1 MSGSWHRGVG
11 WRQGTKRGIEISP
24 VVDDRVVHALP
35 CMVDFEAEYGNAL
48 WPLRGLPPGEIG
60 IARRPKGWATPW
72 KCQWRTGSAAYLPS
86 PR

>member
-24 VVDDRVVHALP
+24 VVDGRVVHALP
-35 CMVDFEAEYGNAL
+35 CMVDFEAEYGNGL
-48 WPLRGLPPGEIG
+48 GPFRGLPPGEIG
-60 IARRPKGWATPW
+60 IAGAQRRASPW
-72 KCQWRTGSAAYLPS
+72 KCLWRTGSAAYLPS